1 MLPDELFLFT
11 TCLAVHNTELNGVQK
26 QNQERIEQKIDLI
39 LKKLELIERQM
50 REHGNG

>member
-26 QNQERIEQKIDLI
+26 QNQERIEHKIDLI
-39 LKKLELIERQM
+39 LQKLDELDKKISNNKGQ
-50 REHGNG
+50 